1 MFSLNDPPVLSED
14 HLKSAA
20 MKWILKHRGK
30 PPYSVIELIVSG
42 AAFLMQIH
50 VALDGIQS
58 QIESRLKEADISS
71 DIASSVCALL
81 SDKTQYANVFQ
92 GLETTYQQNEYIKTN
107 FQFVVT

>member
-30 PPYSVIELIVSG
+30 PPYSVMELIVSG
-42 AAFLMQIH
+42 AAFLMQI
-50 VALDGIQS
+50 ALDGIQS

-71 DIASSVCALL
+71 DVVSSVCALL

-92 GLETTYQQNEYIKTN
+92 GLETTYQQNEYVKTN